1 MPRQG
6 GRDDGNVSPRVGKEL
21 TVQSVAVQG
30 ETGAR
35 IVSSSASASKVKL
48 KTSLPV
54 LNPFQVAPV
63 TLFLETA
70 PAPQGT
76 QDLSVSCLAQ
86 IKPLERVVSKSVP
99 VPMGTIATMS
109 QEGAS
114 GASRT
119 PD

>member
-6 GRDDGNVSPRVGKEL
+6 GRDDGNVSPRVGKGL

-35 IVSSSASASKVKL
+35 IVSSSASANKVTL

-70 PAPQGT
+70 PVPQGT
-76 QDLSVSCLAQ
+76 QGLSANSPAK
-86 IKPLERVVSKSVP
+86 IRPLERVANRSVP
-99 VPMGTIATMS
+99 VPMGTTATM
-109 QEGAS
+109 
-114 GASRT
+114 
-119 PD
+119 